1 MSGVEIDWLSAD
13 RLPEL
18 QRLIDEEWRSGHVL
32 ARDEALL
39 RWQHGRQ
46 HDPERLAVLVAEEE
60 GRLLGMLG
68 FIEFDACVGGER
80 VPGGWM
86 TNWLV
91 VPEARGRR
99 LGLELVEA
107 ALGSQYEFI
116 GALAANSATE
126 HILGRYGFEAR
137 AMHRWVRVFDVEALR
152 KLLAGRPYP
161 DEAWQAW
168 ARGQTQRLSTES
180 GSEPQTSTVSDP
192 AVAACRDAAF
202 LQWRYEQHPS
212 FRYEV
217 LRDSSGFAAYRIEEV
232 RDSSLKVM
240 RIVDFLGGPG
250 LAAKLAEAA
259 QAAGVVFSD
268 FSCTSEPFGVALEE
282 AGFQREER
290 LPAELPGRF
299 QPLDFSDR
307 PIVSCFWVAP
317 RLAVDLGAEDLYV
330 TRADSDLDRPA

>member
-1 MSGVEIDWLSAD
+1 MNLDWV
-13 RLPEL
+13 RLERAAEL
-18 QRLIDEEWRSGHVL
+18 QRFIDGHWRQGHAL

-39 RWQHGRQ
+39 RWQHRCLE
-46 HDPERLAVLVAEEE
+46 DPERLAVLVAEEE

-68 FIEFDACVGGER
+68 FIEFDACVRGER
-80 VPGGWM
+80 VAGGWM

-107 ALGSQYEFI
+107 ALGSQYELI

-126 HILGRYGFEAR
+126 HILGRYGFVAR
-137 AMHRWVRVFDVEALR
+137 TMDRWVRVFDVEALR

-161 DEAWQAW
+161 DAAWRAW
-168 ARGQTQRLSTES
+168 AGGQTQQLSTES
-180 GSEPQTSTVSDP
+180 GSEPQTSTMSGP

-202 LQWRYEQHPS
+202 LQWRFEQHPL
-212 FRYEV
+212 FRYEL
-217 LRDSSGFAAYRIEEV
+217 LRDSSGFAAYRIEQV
-232 RDSSLKVM
+232 RDSRLKVM
-240 RIVDFLGGPG
+240 RIVDFLGGPE

-259 QAAGVVFSD
+259 QAAGVVFAD
-268 FSCTSEPFGVALEE
+268 FSCTSPRFGAALEE
-282 AGFQREER
+282 AGFQREDR

-307 PIVSCFWVAP
+307 PIVSCFWAAP
-317 RLAVDLGAEDLYV
+317 RLAVDFGADDLYV

>member
-1 MSGVEIDWLSAD
+1 MDVDWVQLERAA
-13 RLPEL
+13 EL
-18 QRLIDEEWRSGHVL
+18 QRFIDESWRTGHAL
-32 ARDEALL
+32 SRDEALL
-39 RWQHGRQ
+39 RWQHRSLR
-46 HDPERLAVLVAEEE
+46 DPERLAVLVAAEG

-68 FIEFDACVGGER
+68 FIEFDACVGSER

-107 ALGSQYEFI
+107 ALGSRYEFI
-116 GALAANSATE
+116 GALAANSATA
-126 HILGRYGFEAR
+126 HILGRYGFETR
-137 AMHRWVRVFDVEALR
+137 AMHRWVRVFDEEALR

-168 ARGQTQRLSTES
+168 ARGQTQRLSPES
-180 GSEPQTSTVSDP
+180 GSEPQTSTVSVP

-202 LQWRYEQHPS
+202 LQWRYAEHPS
-212 FRYEV
+212 FTYEL

-232 RDSSLKVM
+232 RDSRLKVM
-240 RIVDFLGGPG
+240 RVVDFLGGPG
-250 LAAKLAEAA
+250 LAAQLAATG
-259 QAAGVVFSD
+259 QAAGVAFAD
-268 FSCTSEPFGVALEE
+268 FSCTSAPFGVALEE
-282 AGFQREER
+282 AGFQREDR

-307 PIVSCFWVAP
+307 PIVSCFWAAP
-317 RLAVDLGAEDLYV
+317 RLGVDLATERLYV
-330 TRADSDLDRPA
+330 TRADSDLDRPS

>member
-1 MSGVEIDWLSAD
+1 VSGVEIGWLPAD

-18 QRLIDEEWRSGHVL
+18 QRFIDDEWRRGHVL
-32 ARDEALL
+32 ARDESLL
-39 RWQHGRQ
+39 RWQHARRD
-46 HDPERLAVLVAEEE
+46 DPERLAVLVVEEE

-68 FIEFDACVGGER
+68 FVEFDTCVGEER

-86 TNWLV
+86 TNWLI
-91 VPEARGRR
+91 VPDARGRR

-137 AMHRWVRVFDVEALR
+137 EMHRWVRVYDVDALR
-152 KLLAGRPYP
+152 ELLAGKPYP

-168 ARGQTQRLSTES
+168 ACGQTERLSTES
-180 GSEPQTSTVSDP
+180 GSEPQTSTMSVP

-202 LQWRYEQHPS
+202 LQWRYERHPS
-212 FRYEV
+212 FRYEL
-217 LRDSSGFAAYRIEEV
+217 LRDSSGFAAYRVEGV

-240 RIVDFLGGPG
+240 RIVDFLGGPALSAE
-250 LAAKLAEAA
+250 LAQAA
-259 QAAGVVFSD
+259 QAAGVVFAD
-268 FSCTSEPFGVALEE
+268 FSCTSARFGAALEE
-282 AGFQREER
+282 TGFQREDR

-307 PIVSCFWVAP
+307 PIVSCFWAAP
-317 RLAVDLGAEDLYV
+317 RLAVDLGGDDVYV
-330 TRADSDLDRPA
+330 TRADSDLDRPS

>member
-1 MSGVEIDWLSAD
+1 MRIDWLERD
-13 RLPEL
+13 RMPEL
-18 QRLIDEEWRSGHVL
+18 QRFIDAHWQRGHVL
-32 ARDEALL
+32 ARDPALL
-39 RWQHGRQ
+39 TWQHRRRD
-46 HDPERLAVLVAEEE
+46 DPARLAVLVAEES
-60 GRLLGMLG
+60 GSFLGMLG
-68 FIEFDACVGGER
+68 FVEFDACVHGER

-137 AMHRWVRVFDVEALR
+137 AMHRWVSVFDEEALR
-152 KLLAGRPYP
+152 ELLAGRPYP
-161 DEAWQAW
+161 DAAWQAW

-180 GSEPQTSTVSDP
+180 GSEPQTSTVSVP

-212 FRYEV
+212 FRYEL
-217 LRDSSGFAAYRIEEV
+217 LRDSSGFAAFRIEEV
-232 RDSSLKVM
+232 RDSSLTVM

-250 LAAKLAEAA
+250 LAAKLAETA
-259 QAAGVVFSD
+259 QAAGVVFAD
-268 FSCTSEPFGVALEE
+268 FSCTSAQFGAALEQ
-282 AGFQREER
+282 AGFQREDR

-307 PIVSCFWVAP
+307 PIVSCFWAAP
-317 RLAVDLGAEDLYV
+317 RLGVDFEADGLYV
-330 TRADSDLDRPA
+330 TRADSDLDRPS

>member
-1 MSGVEIDWLSAD
+1 VSGVEVGWLSAD

-32 ARDEALL
+32 ARDAALL
-39 RWQHGRQ
+39 RWQHGRRD
-46 HDPERLAVLVAEEE
+46 DPERLAVLVAEEA

-68 FIEFDACVGGER
+68 FIEFDACVGDAR

-126 HILGRYGFEAR
+126 HILGRYGFETR
-137 AMHRWVRVFDVEALR
+137 GMHRWVRVFDVEALR
-152 KLLAGRPYP
+152 ELLAGKAFP

-168 ARGQTQRLSTES
+168 ARGQTQRFSTES
-180 GSEPQTSTVSDP
+180 GSEPQTSTVPVP

-202 LQWRYEQHPS
+202 LRWRYEEHPA

-217 LRDSSGFAAYRIEEV
+217 LRDSSGFAAFRIEEV
-232 RDSSLKVM
+232 RDSRLKVM
-240 RIVDFLGGPG
+240 RIVDFLGGPA
-250 LAAKLAEAA
+250 LAAHLAEAA
-259 QAAGVVFSD
+259 QQAGVVFAD
-268 FSCTSEPFGVALEE
+268 FSCTGARFGATLED
-282 AGFQREER
+282 AGFQREDR
-290 LPAELPGRF
+290 LPGELPGRF

-307 PIVSCFWVAP
+307 PVVSCFWAAP
-317 RLAVDLGAEDLYV
+317 RLGVDLGGEDLYV
-330 TRADSDLDRPA
+330 TRADSDLDRPS

>member
-1 MSGVEIDWLSAD
+1 MKLDWVAVERAA
-13 RLPEL
+13 EL
-18 QRLIDEEWRSGHVL
+18 QRFIDEHWRQGHVL

-39 RWQHGRQ
+39 RWQHRRLG
-46 HDPERLAVLVAEEE
+46 DPERLAVLVAEDE

-68 FIEFDACVGGER
+68 FIEFDACIGDER

-116 GALAANSATE
+116 GALKANSATD
-126 HILGRYGFEAR
+126 HILGRYGFETR
-137 AMHRWVRVFDVEALR
+137 GMHRWVRVFDEEALR
-152 KLLAGRPYP
+152 ELLAGKSFP

-168 ARGQTQRLSTES
+168 ASGQTQRLSTES
-180 GSEPQTSTVSDP
+180 GSEPQTSTMPVP
-192 AVAACRDAAF
+192 AVSACRDAAF
-202 LQWRYEQHPS
+202 LQWRYEQHPA

-232 RDSSLKVM
+232 RDSRLKVM
-240 RIVDFLGGPG
+240 RIVDFLGGAP
-250 LAAKLAEAA
+250 LAAQLAEAA
-259 QAAGVVFSD
+259 QEAGVVFAD
-268 FSCTSEPFGVALEE
+268 FSSTGAQFGAALEG
-282 AGFQREER
+282 AGFQREDR

-307 PIVSCFWVAP
+307 PIVSCFWAAP
-317 RLAVDLGAEDLYV
+317 RLGADLGGGDLYV
-330 TRADSDLDRPA
+330 TRADSDLDRPS

>member
-1 MSGVEIDWLSAD
+1 MSGVETGWLSAD

-39 RWQHGRQ
+39 RWQHGRPD
-46 HDPERLAVLVAEEE
+46 DPERLAVLVAEEE

-68 FIEFDACVGGER
+68 FVEFDACVRGER
-80 VPGGWM
+80 VPAGWM

-126 HILGRYGFEAR
+126 HILGRYGFETR
-137 AMHRWVRVFDVEALR
+137 AMHRWVRVYDVEALR
-152 KLLAGRPYP
+152 ELLAGKPYP
-161 DEAWQAW
+161 NDAWQAW
-168 ARGQTQRLSTES
+168 ARGQAQRFSTES
-180 GSEPQTSTVSDP
+180 VSEPQTSTVSVP

-217 LRDSSGFAAYRIEEV
+217 LRDSSGVAAYRIEEV
-232 RDSSLKVM
+232 RDSSLKIM
-240 RIVDFLGGPG
+240 RITDFLGGSTI
-250 LAAKLAEAA
+250 AA
-259 QAAGVVFSD
+259 QLARAAQDAGVVFAD
-268 FSCTSEPFGVALEE
+268 FSCTSARFGAPLEE
-282 AGFQREER
+282 AGFQREDR

-307 PIVSCFWVAP
+307 PIVSCFWAAP
-317 RLAVDLGAEDLYV
+317 RLGADLGGDGLYV
-330 TRADSDLDRPA
+330 TRADSDLDRPS